1 MTAEH
6 KINKEIL
13 IAIKCKIFM
22 RVDYASFVIQL
33 FPLTNRL
40 NNLFF
45 VAVTSDF
52 YDRRQD

>member
-13 IAIKCKIFM
+13 IAVKCKIFM
-22 RVDYASFVIQL
+22 VVDYASFVIEL
-33 FPLTNRL
+33 FPLKNRRDI
-40 NNLFF
+40 LFF

-52 YDRRQD
+52 HDQKE